1 MLGFLVM
8 LTDGRTVHFLGT
20 NHLVF
25 KDGYCYVVKANDKVD
40 DMEIKGKIAVEKLKG
55 IVHVQDTEM

>member
-1 MLGFLVM
+1 M

-40 DMEIKGKIAVEKLKG
+40 DMEIKGKITVEKLKG